1 MFKQNSILDSLA
13 PRAKVPEP
21 REILHRSS
29 LDRVKMPFS
38 IRHLFLWRQSQGR
51 RKHQKIGGGTSF
63 QGHFGIL
70 KRAPKQF
77 FPEMLAT
84 GEGEK
89 KFSRHS
95 IPKLHVFDQI
105 FFKNLD

>member
-21 REILHRSS
+21 REIIHRSS

-51 RKHQKIGGGTSF
+51 RKHEKIGGAPASRGTL
-63 QGHFGIL
+63 GY
-70 KRAPKQF
+70 
-77 FPEMLAT
+77 
-84 GEGEK
+84 
-89 KFSRHS
+89 
-95 IPKLHVFDQI
+95 
-105 FFKNLD
+105 